1 MSKIKFYIFL
11 VLIFFLIISF
21 SAFGQSKILKGQV
34 VDATNKEGVFRATIS
49 YSVDGFAQ
57 GVTSDDNGYFQIDV
71 PEGIDSL
78 RVSHISYQPTMKSIK
93 FIKTKSIKIAI
104 EPHASQIKEVVIT
117 AKKEKYTNKD
127 NPAVELIRKVLDNR
141 EANSIL
147 NHCPLNYTS
156 HNKSLI
162 ALDPVNDTVLA
173 RMKLK
178 PVLNLMK
185 GLETTYFESENYL
198 PVYFFEELSQIY
210 CKEGKGFESQRL
222 VLQDIQLTAIMD
234 ESNARRIRTSI
245 FTKID
250 LYQKYVDV
258 LGNQFMS
265 PVNSFAPQFYKF
277 FIEDTLIVEGR
288 ECIKLSFIP
297 RNVYDMGFMGYLF
310 ISNDENYEIISANFS
325 ITEKANVN
333 FVDKIEFVQKF
344 KTDTIEIDGV
354 KKQISYIT
362 EDAIYAKIKFY
373 TLKAYGYSIN
383 SYSKPTFEE
392 YVLKQDKE
400 IKAFRL
406 NDSNRISPLTQA
418 EKKTY
423 QLPDSLDKISWFRV
437 TKYLSEIFYGGYL
450 LAGPVDIGPL
460 DNLYSFNGIEGSRF
474 RLSGKTNY
482 RLSRRIYA
490 DFMLAYGTK
499 DKKMKY
505 DLGLKYSF
513 NSLTKNPYSFP
524 ANFIGVQ
531 YTYNTFVP
539 GRTIENS
546 NYDRLSLSLTDI
558 VDYRLAFNKSIFLEW
573 LYETKKGI
581 TINPYLKFQEVKAY
595 GDWTFS
601 DRDSVEVSSFRK
613 DRIGINIRLL
623 FNGTWIQNQ
632 NKRITVGGNF
642 TSMNI
647 NYEYGFDNTHLIKAN
662 AYRKVNL
669 MPFGY
674 IQLWAEG
681 GYMVGRIMS
690 PYLFTSSTY
699 NSIIYHPNAFN
710 LMKVMEFFT
719 DKYIQLIAVYN
730 LNGLIFNRIPYV
742 RELKLREE
750 FNIKM
755 VYGGLRDENKF
766 LIDNLDVKTFE
777 SKPYIEAG
785 FGFRNLFQVLGVEYI
800 RRITYSEGLPELKKW
815 GIRATLGFRF

>member
-21 SAFGQSKILKGQV
+21 SSFGQSKTFKGQV

-383 SYSKPTFEE
+383 SYSKPAFEE

-460 DNLYSFNGIEGSRF
+460 DNLYSFNAIEGSRF

-499 DKKMKY
+499 D
-505 DLGLKYSF
+505 
-513 NSLTKNPYSFP
+513 
-524 ANFIGVQ
+524 
-531 YTYNTFVP
+531 
-539 GRTIENS
+539 
-546 NYDRLSLSLTDI
+546 
-558 VDYRLAFNKSIFLEW
+558 
-573 LYETKKGI
+573 
-581 TINPYLKFQEVKAY
+581 
-595 GDWTFS
+595 
-601 DRDSVEVSSFRK
+601 
-613 DRIGINIRLL
+613 
-623 FNGTWIQNQ
+623 
-632 NKRITVGGNF
+632 
-642 TSMNI
+642 
-647 NYEYGFDNTHLIKAN
+647 
-662 AYRKVNL
+662 
-669 MPFGY
+669 
-674 IQLWAEG
+674 
-681 GYMVGRIMS
+681 
-690 PYLFTSSTY
+690 
-699 NSIIYHPNAFN
+699 
-710 LMKVMEFFT
+710 
-719 DKYIQLIAVYN
+719 
-730 LNGLIFNRIPYV
+730 
-742 RELKLREE
+742 
-750 FNIKM
+750 
-755 VYGGLRDENKF
+755 
-766 LIDNLDVKTFE
+766 
-777 SKPYIEAG
+777 
-785 FGFRNLFQVLGVEYI
+785 
-800 RRITYSEGLPELKKW
+800 
-815 GIRATLGFRF
+815 